1 MRNIKFKTKYKYLR
15 AIICFLL
22 LIVFSIISF
31 KKLNKSYSDFIN
43 IITIDFKNDNNTF
56 ILTNNLDYLINTY
69 SFKEINEVYEEDTNN
84 ST

>member
-15 AIICFLL
+15 VIICFLL

-69 SFKEINEVYEEDTNN
+69 SFKEINEVY
-84 ST
+84 

>member
-69 SFKEINEVYEEDTNN
+69 SFKEINEVYEENTNN